1 MQPKILL
8 AGPPTDNMEKWTR
21 RKVGCDDL
29 QVCLRS
35 GQMRA
40 MRDYPAKIID
50 RSIRLCRF
58 HATRRARSSYAR
70 ATALVPRPPPPP
82 PPALAIRIYPASMT
96 DGSISCHA
104 MCARAHCRSTTPRQQ
119 EGGRLDIEVHA
130 NNRRSQKG
138 SPPTPPP
145 HAARSAPPPHPR
157 RTPAARSAPP
167 PHPRRTVSTTLRTP
181 AAPPPHGPH
190 PRRTPAARSASPPHP
205 SRTPAA
211 RSAPRPRPIRAQ
223 SAPPGV
229 CVAWGGGG
237 AG

>member
-1 MQPKILL
+1 
-8 AGPPTDNMEKWTR
+8 MEKWTR
-21 RKVGCDDL
+21 RKVGSDDL

-35 GQMRA
+35 GPMRA
-40 MRDYPAKIID
+40 MLDYPAKIID
-50 RSIRLCRF
+50 RSIRLCKF

-82 PPALAIRIYPASMT
+82 PQALAIHIYPASMT

-104 MCARAHCRSTTPRQQ
+104 MCARAHCRSTTPRPQ

-167 PHPRRTVSTTLRTP
+167 PHPRRTVSKPPHPHRTP
-181 AAPPPHGPH
+181 AAL
-190 PRRTPAARSASPPHP
+190 
-205 SRTPAA
+205 
-211 RSAPRPRPIRAQ
+211 SAPRPRPIRAQ

-229 CVAWGGGG
+229 CVAWGGG